1 MNSAYRTIAVR
12 YARYGLGFAVLGAI
26 SVGCHREPKISA
38 TSFELHDAWA
48 RAIPDSGATTAAYLR
63 LVNGTPDTVVVSRF
77 TSDDAQTVELHET
90 SIDKSG
96 EATMEMRDSLVIAP
110 SHIVVMRPGGYHL
123 MLMGTKHPFVS
134 GTLVRIAMH
143 LSNGSI
149 VSTSAKV
156 KS

>member
-1 MNSAYRTIAVR
+1 MDSTYTAIGLR
-12 YARYGLGFAVLGAI
+12 YARYAAACAVLGAI

-48 RAIPDSGATTAAYLR
+48 RAIPDSGATTAAYVR

-90 SIDKSG
+90 SIDKAG
-96 EATMEMRDSLVIAP
+96 EATMEMRDSLIIAP

-123 MLMGTKHPFVS
+123 MMIGTKHPFVP
-134 GTLVRIAMH
+134 GTMVRIVMH

-149 VSTSAKV
+149 ATTSAKV